1 LKNLKK
7 WSHQKAEIFVFRA
20 SFKSNIG
27 IFLKKVY
34 KKQYVNRGI
43 VRKYVEKVAGD
54 SRYLQA
60 I

>member
-1 LKNLKK
+1 MR
-7 WSHQKAEIFVFRA
+7 FRA
-20 SFKSNIG
+20 NFKSNIG